1 MSLPSSPAVD
11 GHPRRPKA
19 LGQLVGRDQPGLI
32 DNRIEILPRRLRQ
45 PAALWLRQTFAP
57 EHPDPGSSAWTK
69 RPTISVINASTL
81 PGAMLLGVEIA
92 RPAAARS
99 SMRPA
104 SRRDVTRTPRLRP
117 ACVSRSCPPRHRQKV
132 CNIRNTSLLP
142 CLKRDGCFR
151 EAKLRID
158 VQLGLARDLDPSLA
172 LFLR

>member
-81 PGAMLLGVEIA
+81 PGAMLLGVEIT

-99 SMRPA
+99 SMRPGLETGRNADPPAAAGLRFALLSA
-104 SRRDVTRTPRLRP
+104 S
-117 ACVSRSCPPRHRQKV
+117 SSSE
-132 CNIRNTSLLP
+132 SL
-142 CLKRDGCFR
+142 
-151 EAKLRID
+151 
-158 VQLGLARDLDPSLA
+158 
-172 LFLR
+172 